1 MNDLEPRERALLAI
15 VGAGE
20 GTLTARSIDI
30 RLSQRHAPS
39 GETVLA
45 TLKRLQAEGY
55 VHRVVTAGSPHDAW
69 VLTGAAREGGR
80 RSRWSWYTG
89 NRSGSGVTCR
99 ISEKAGASALH
110 RRVGLLPEASE

>member
-30 RLSQRHAPS
+30 RLSQRHMPS

-45 TLKRLQAEGY
+45 TLKRLQAAGY

-69 VLTGAAREGGR
+69 VLTDEGRSLLESSLGRHGKEDGGAGDPGTRATDPR
-80 RSRWSWYTG
+80 
-89 NRSGSGVTCR
+89 
-99 ISEKAGASALH
+99 
-110 RRVGLLPEASE
+110 